1 MSHGGEH
8 DDVDSHGVSVDWET
22 QTLAANIPNHG
33 SFGTVYDGKLALEQG
48 GYMDAV
54 VKVSVAARGQSSP
67 ALSGDTLRF
76 VWFRFE
82 RRVSHENTANSVIH
96 A

>member
-1 MSHGGEH
+1 MLRGGED

-22 QTLAANIPNHG
+22 QTLAANIPIHR
-33 SFGTVYDGKLALEQG
+33 SFGTVYDGTLALEQG
-48 GYMDAV
+48 GYMDVV

-67 ALSGDTLRF
+67 AVLGDTLRL

-82 RRVSHENTANSVIH
+82 RRVTVT
-96 A
+96 

>member
-1 MSHGGEH
+1 MSRGGEH

-22 QTLAANIPNHG
+22 QTLAANIPIHR
-33 SFGTVYDGKLALEQG
+33 SFGTVYDGTLALEQG
-48 GYMDAV
+48 GYMDVV

-67 ALSGDTLRF
+67 AVLGDTLRL

-82 RRVSHENTANSVIH
+82 RLVTVT
-96 A
+96 

>member
-1 MSHGGEH
+1 MSRVAEH
-8 DDVDSHGVSVDWET
+8 DDLDSHGVSVDWET

-48 GYMDAV
+48 GYMDVV

-67 ALSGDTLRF
+67 AVLGDTLRL

-82 RRVSHENTANSVIH
+82 RRVTVT
-96 A
+96 

>member
-1 MSHGGEH
+1 MLRGGED

-33 SFGTVYDGKLALEQG
+33 SFGTVYDGTLALEQG
-48 GYMDAV
+48 GYMDVV

-67 ALSGDTLRF
+67 AVLGDTLRL

-82 RRVSHENTANSVIH
+82 RRVTVT
-96 A
+96 

>member
-1 MSHGGEH
+1 MSRVAEH
-8 DDVDSHGVSVDWET
+8 DDLDSHGVSVDWET

-48 GYMDAV
+48 SYMDVV
-54 VKVSVAARGQSSP
+54 VKVSVAAQGQSSA
-67 ALSGDTLRF
+67 ALLGDTLRF

-82 RRVSHENTANSVIH
+82 RRVSHENTANSVIN

>member
-1 MSHGGEH
+1 MSRGGEH

-22 QTLAANIPNHG
+22 QTLAANITIHR
-33 SFGTVYDGKLALEQG
+33 SFGTVYDGTLALEQG
-48 GYMDAV
+48 GYMDVV

-67 ALSGDTLRF
+67 AVLGDTLRL

-82 RRVSHENTANSVIH
+82 RRVTVT
-96 A
+96 

>member
-1 MSHGGEH
+1 MLRGGED

-48 GYMDAV
+48 GYMAAA

-67 ALSGDTLRF
+67 AVLGDTLRL

-82 RRVSHENTANSVIH
+82 RRVTVT
-96 A
+96 